1 MKDTETMK
9 KELDEFDDSYT
20 DKDYNPL
27 KDKGYSSDDEPM
39 DHSYS
44 RPIRTRARDYAD
56 TMPGPSSRTPA
67 SASLPGSSS
76 HTPATPELSHTP
88 VLDIEDTEAGPHIQ
102 AGPAVEEAADHDS
115 PAEVSYNGDNEDTDA
130 GPHIQAGPAVVE
142 AADNNSPAEISDNG
156 GEVQV
161 GCQEKPFKPRKRQRQ

>member
-1 MKDTETMK
+1 MDDASIDDYLL
-9 KELDEFDDSYT
+9 ELDEFDDSYT

-76 HTPATPELSHTP
+76 HTPATPELMCDLFNLFLLCS
-88 VLDIEDTEAGPHIQ
+88 LLEL
-102 AGPAVEEAADHDS
+102 
-115 PAEVSYNGDNEDTDA
+115 
-130 GPHIQAGPAVVE
+130 
-142 AADNNSPAEISDNG
+142 
-156 GEVQV
+156 
-161 GCQEKPFKPRKRQRQ
+161 